1 MSKGGL
7 EMRIDKIE
15 KTFVFSDIHYPEFD
29 ANAISVAEQILA
41 TEKPDRIIYI
51 GDFLDMS
58 PVSHWLE
65 NRRQS
70 MENKRLL
77 KDYDGF
83 KDMSQRHIKLAGK
96 GLKEV
101 VYMEGN
107 HEDWVNQYI
116 DKEPQMQGLIE
127 VKTKVVDELQK
138 ANPKLKMKWVEYNKF
153 YNIGKL
159 FFTHGIYTNKY
170 HAEKHLNVIKKNIMY
185 GHTHTVQETTDSGIV
200 DGDKHSSKSIGCL
213 CSMSPSYMRNKPNQ
227 WVHAFALV
235 YTDTKTGNFTD
246 YVVKIINGKAIWK
259 DKIYGGKK

>member
-1 MSKGGL
+1 MKNVGGL
-7 EMRIDKIE
+7 EMKIE
-15 KTFVFSDIHYPEFD
+15 KTFVFSDIHYPEYD
-29 ANAISVAEQILA
+29 TKAISVAEQVLQDF
-41 TEKPDRIIYI
+41 KPDRIIYI
-51 GDFLDMS
+51 GDFLDCT

-65 NRRQS
+65 NKKQT

-77 KDYDGF
+77 KDYEGF
-83 KDMSQRHIKLAGK
+83 KNMARRHIKLGK
-96 GLKEV
+96 NVKEIV
-101 VYMEGN
+101 FMEGN

-116 DKEPQMQGLIE
+116 DKHPEMQGLIE
-127 VKTKVVDELQK
+127 VKEKVVKELSK
-138 ANPKLKMKWVEYNKF
+138 EYPKIKMPWVEYNKF
-153 YNIGKL
+153 YNVGKL

-235 YTDTKTGNFTD
+235 YTDIHSGNFTD
-246 YVVKIINGKAIWK
+246 YVVKVINGKAVWNNK
-259 DKIYGGKK
+259 VYNGGK